1 MTKRNYYRQDFKE
14 GAVRLVTEEGY
25 TLAKAAKHL
34 CVDRTTLRSWVKK
47 IAPKPSAPTGSA
59 AELEAEI
66 RRLRK
71 ENDRLRMER
80 EILKKATAFFAS
92 QDP

>member
-1 MTKRNYYRQDFKE
+1 MAKRNYYRQEFKE
-14 GAVRLVTEEGY
+14 AAVRLVTEEGY

-34 CVDRTTLRSWVKK
+34 GVDRTTLRDWIKK
-47 IAPKPSAPTGSA
+47 LAPKSPVAKNIT
-59 AELEAEI
+59 ELEAEN

-92 QDP
+92 QDQ

>member
-1 MTKRNYYRQDFKE
+1 MAKRNYYRQDFKE
-14 GAVRLVTEEGY
+14 AAVRLVTEEGY
-25 TLAKAAKHL
+25 TLAKAAKHIG
-34 CVDRTTLRSWVKK
+34 VDRTTLRSWVKNL
-47 IAPKPSAPTGSA
+47 APKSPVATSM

-66 RRLRK
+66 RKLRK

>member
-14 GAVRLVTEEGY
+14 AAVRLVTDEGY
-25 TLAKAAKHL
+25 TLAKAAKHIG
-34 CVDRTTLRSWVKK
+34 VDRTTLRSWVKQFG
-47 IAPKPSAPTGSA
+47 PKGSPPTSSA
-59 AELEAEI
+59 AELEAEV

-92 QDP
+92 QDE

>member
-1 MTKRNYYRQDFKE
+1 MAKRNYYRQDFKE
-14 GAVRLVTEEGY
+14 AAVRLVTEEGY
-25 TLAKAAKHL
+25 TLAKAAKHIG
-34 CVDRTTLRSWVKK
+34 VDRTTLRDWIKK
-47 IAPKPSAPTGSA
+47 LAPKSPIATSM
-59 AELEAEI
+59 AELESEN

>member
-1 MTKRNYYRQDFKE
+1 MAKRNYYRQDFKE
-14 GAVRLVTEEGY
+14 AAVRLVTEEGY

-34 CVDRTTLRSWVKK
+34 GVDRTTLRSWVKR
-47 IAPKPSAPTGSA
+47 IAPQTSATTSSA
-59 AELEAEI
+59 AELEAEN

>member
-14 GAVRLVTEEGY
+14 AAVRLVTEEGY
-25 TLAKAAKHL
+25 TLAKAAKHIG
-34 CVDRTTLRSWVKK
+34 VDRTTLRDWIKK
-47 IAPKPSAPTGSA
+47 LAPTSPIA
-59 AELEAEI
+59 TSMAELEAEN
-66 RRLRK
+66 RKLRK

-92 QDP
+92 QDR